1 VRPVRQRAPTGLPL
15 RVAVKRAR
23 DLGGRFLAVA
33 REEGLAQAFARA
45 RRHLL
50 RRAPGEMN
58 RPRAGSGAWPDHPLG
73 AAWLELA
80 RHGAFHA
87 ARRNSGGSSSAIV
100 AVSAAGQPGA
110 WGGRAETLAA
120 LWPGASLRV
129 VSPKDVGAAATAL
142 QDATHVIFTG
152 CGRSAATAA
161 LVCEARRLSLPVL
174 YDLDAP
180 RISLPACAEQADM
193 AGPRGG
199 GCAGLVGGMPGAL
212 ELMSAADAVS
222 AATPALAGEA
232 ARLCRRPVWLARDFL
247 SDDDLA
253 YGAKLAAAPRR
264 PGPLR
269 LALAL
274 CPMTAGADLA
284 ALVPALEVHL
294 SAWPETRLVVV
305 GGVPC
310 RLPHPLAAAATAAPG
325 GTREERLAALSDADA
340 VLVPLADTAFNRGRG
355 AAPVLAAAAVA
366 RPVVASPVGALA
378 EAVLDGETGLLA
390 RSPAEWV
397 AALSALADPGRAA
410 ALGNAARTRAE
421 TVRSGTGDRIADPA
435 LIAWGLS

>member
-1 VRPVRQRAPTGLPL
+1 
-15 RVAVKRAR
+15 
-23 DLGGRFLAVA
+23 
-33 REEGLAQAFARA
+33 
-45 RRHLL
+45 
-50 RRAPGEMN
+50 MN
-58 RPRAGSGAWPDHPLG
+58 RPRAGSGTWPDHPLG

-87 ARRNSGGSSSAIV
+87 ARRNPGGSAAIV
-100 AVSAAGQPGA
+100 AVSPAGHLAA

-120 LWPGASLRV
+120 LWPGASLRI
-129 VSPKDVGAAATAL
+129 VSPQNVGAAATAL

-152 CGRSAATAA
+152 CGRSATTAA

-193 AGPRGG
+193 AGPPGG
-199 GCAGLVGGMPGAL
+199 GCAALVGEMPGAL

-222 AATPALAGEA
+222 AATPALVDEA

-247 SDDDLA
+247 SDEDLA
-253 YGAKLAAAPRR
+253 HGAELAAAPRR

-284 ALVPALEVHL
+284 ALIPALEVHL

-305 GGVPC
+305 GGVTC
-310 RLPHPLAAAATAAPG
+310 SLPHPLAAATAAPG

-355 AAPVLAAAAVA
+355 AAPTLEAAAVS
-366 RPVVASPVGALA
+366 RPVIASPVGALA
-378 EAVLDGETGLLA
+378 ESVLDGETGLLA
-390 RSPAEWV
+390 RSPAEWA

-421 TVRSGTGDRIADPA
+421 AVRSGIRDRIADPA